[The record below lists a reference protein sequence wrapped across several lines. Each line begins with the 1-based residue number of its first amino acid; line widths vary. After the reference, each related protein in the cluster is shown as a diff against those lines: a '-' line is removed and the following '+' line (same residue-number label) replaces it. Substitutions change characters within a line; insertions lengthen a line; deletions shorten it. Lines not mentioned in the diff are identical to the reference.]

1 MDHAAESILVVGHDA
16 NFQYLMRRYA
26 SQSAHRVLFAGVG
39 EDVLQLVHVHR
50 PAVIILALDLSGP
63 SPWDL
68 LHDLKADHGTCS
80 IPVVLCTWLD
90 EDERA
95 LAEGA
100 SICLHMPAMLYDF
113 QMALA
118 QVGLNT
124 QSTTSI
130 V

>member
-26 SQSAHRVLFAGVG
+26 GQSAYRVVFAALG
-39 EDVLQLVHVHR
+39 EDVLELAQVHH
-50 PAVIILALDLSGP
+50 PAAIILSLDLSGN
-63 SPWDL
+63 SSWDL
-68 LHDLKADHGTCS
+68 LRALKADNDTCP
-80 IPVVLCTWLD
+80 IPVVLCTWLE

-100 SICLHMPAMLYDF
+100 SLCLHMPAMLYDF

-118 QVGLNT
+118 RVGLNT

>member
-1 MDHAAESILVVGHDA
+1 MDHAAESILVIGHDA

-26 SQSAHRVLFAGVG
+26 SQSAYRVEFAGLG
-39 EDVLQLVHVHR
+39 EDVLQLAHVHH
-50 PAVIILALDLSGP
+50 PAAIILALDLPES
-63 SPWDL
+63 SSWDL

-100 SICLHMPAMLYDF
+100 SLCLHMPAMLYDF

-118 QVGLNT
+118 RVGLNS
-124 QSTTSI
+124 QSTTS
-130 V
+130 VA